1 MLKTIAVKNI
11 VPNPYR
17 HMEKYPIRENKI
29 EELQRSYTE
38 TGVWPTIVGR
48 MFGDKLE
55 LAFGHHRW
63 VAAQRAGIKEIPV
76 NVLKLSNEQ
85 MLKMMIHE
93 NSEDWGSN
101 ALIDQ
106 EALRATL
113 EAIAD
118 GEVDVSGFI
127 PAKSTVS
134 QMLLAPSVLD
144 KATIADAGIVKHNA
158 DDDVAGHEPPHCY
171 TKSALAAFLGWTR
184 ARGGGRIEPSERF
197 EVAWRSLELIEA
209 GITHDR
215 DYEGL
220 SRRQALEV
228 NKESHKAFQA
238 WGEQQRRFEVAAR
251 NAEKVAASTDDPAL
265 KRNAEKQ
272 AAKMKAEAQQ
282 AAVKKIEEAKKVRE
296 HVANELR
303 SGAGVREAAKK
314 AAEVKQQPKRQAPP
328 PRVAELADRVAGR
341 VAEFLNDGD
350 RLLQEVRAVIQY
362 RGDCPQREIKRLA
375 SNLRKLATRCERL
388 ADQAEQP
395 AEPTLTLIA

>member
-118 GEVDVSGFI
+118 GEVDLSGFV
-127 PAKSTVS
+127 PKDTPKNRL
-134 QMLLAPSVLD
+134 LLAPSVLPPQ
-144 KATIADAGIVKHNA
+144 GGE
-158 DDDVAGHEPPHCY
+158 DVPEHARERCVY
-171 TKSALAAFLGWTR
+171 TKLAMAKFLGWV
-184 ARGGGRIEPSERF
+184 RGQKSNRPEPSERF
-197 EVAWRSLELIEA
+197 EVAWRSLELLEA

-220 SRRQALEV
+220 SRRQAMEV
-228 NKESHKAFQA
+228 NKESHKAFQE

-282 AAVKKIEEAKKVRE
+282 AAVKKVEEAKKVRE
-296 HVANELR
+296 HVANKLR

-328 PRVAELADRVAGR
+328 PRVAELADRVAAR
-341 VAEFLNDGD
+341 IAKFLNDGD

>member
-17 HMEKYPIRENKI
+17 HMEKYPIWENKI

-113 EAIAD
+113 EAVAD
-118 GEVDVSGFI
+118 GEVDVSGFV
-127 PAKSTVS
+127 PKDTSKNHL
-134 QMLLAPSVLD
+134 LLAPSVLPPSGG
-144 KATIADAGIVKHNA
+144 KDAGPQEVQRS
-158 DDDVAGHEPPHCY
+158 Y
-171 TKSALAAFLGWTR
+171 TKLALATFLGWIKGKGPDRST
-184 ARGGGRIEPSERF
+184 PSGRF

-209 GITHDR
+209 GITR
-215 DYEGL
+215 DGDYADL
-220 SRRQALEV
+220 TRNQAKEV
-228 NKESHKAFQA
+228 NRESHKAFQA
-238 WGEQQRRFEVAAR
+238 WSAQQRRFEVAAR

-314 AAEVKQQPKRQAPP
+314 AAEVRQQPKRQAPP
-328 PRVAELADRVAGR
+328 PRVAELADRVAAR
-341 VAEFLNDGD
+341 IAEFLNDGD
-350 RLLQEVRAVIQY
+350 RVLQEVRAVIQY
-362 RGDCPQREIKRLA
+362 RGDCPPQEIKRLVG
-375 SNLRKLATRCERL
+375 NLRKLATRCERL

>member
-29 EELQRSYTE
+29 EELQRSYAE
-38 TGVWPTIVGR
+38 TCVWPTIVGR

-63 VAAQRAGIKEIPV
+63 IAAQRMGIKEIPV
-76 NVLKLSNEQ
+76 NVQKLGNEQ

-118 GEVDVSGFI
+118 GELDVSGLI
-127 PAKSTVS
+127 PAKTKTS
-134 QMLLAPSVLD
+134 LLLAAPSVLS
-144 KATIADAGIVKHNA
+144 K
-158 DDDVAGHEPPHCY
+158 DDGYLDTHHRY
-171 TKSALAAFLGWTR
+171 TKLALATFLGWTR
-184 ARGGGRIEPSERF
+184 KIGGGRIEPSERF

-282 AAVKKIEEAKKVRE
+282 AAVKKVEEARKVRE

-303 SGAGVREAAKK
+303 SGVGVREAAKK